1 MVERVTVTI
10 EDQTTSDQIM
20 SDQGFRVDM
29 VDAGRKGRGARFEGG
44 QGGEGMQR
52 GRVADAKRSAKGWR
66 IRRQRVAA
74 FLSLSLPFLGALSL
88 APLA

>member
-29 VDAGRKGRGARFEGG
+29 VDAGRKGRGARFERGLRGG
-44 QGGEGMQR
+44 GK
-52 GRVADAKRSAKGWR
+52 GREEGWR
-66 IRRQRVAA
+66 MLNDRPKVGGCGGSAWP
-74 FLSLSLPFLGALSL
+74 LSSLSLPFL
-88 APLA
+88 